1 MVVCGC
7 YIHPWCYTP
16 FGLLTR
22 NWLFSIFSPLLLHLW
37 HKNLWLNCG
46 HLNYHIA
53 HMSAVAVCMLHCIY
67 CIEHVSAVAVCMLH
81 CVCHIEHVCCTCVYV
96 TLCLSYWAHV
106 CCSCVYVTLHLLYWA
121 LVWCSCVYVMLSYIE
136 HVSAVAVCMSHCVW
150 HIEHT
155 CICVTAMPQSLFMTS
170 LWPAVLDA
178 WCDNVS
184 HIFYFTVPTISYYIL
199 SFSKAIPYLCIPN
212 CCYCIHKCFPL
223 SPILSQMNPVHTI
236 MPYFFNILKI
246 LIQLLCKISQGDP
259 CFLF

>member
-7 YIHPWCYTP
+7 YIPQHSTCLHTHSPGTSAYIHPWCYIP

-22 NWLFSIFSPLLLHLW
+22 NWLFSIFSPLLHLW

-46 HLNYHIA
+46 HLNDHIA
-53 HMSAVAVCMLHCIY
+53 HMSAVAVCMLHC
-67 CIEHVSAVAVCMLH
+67 VQ
-81 CVCHIEHVCCTCVYV
+81 HIEHMSVV
-96 TLCLSYWAHV
+96 A
-106 CCSCVYVTLHLLYWA
+106 VYVTLHLLYWA
-121 LVWCSCVYVMLSYIE
+121 LVWCSCVYVMLSYHIQ

-150 HIEHT
+150 HIDHT

-178 WCDNVS
+178 WCDNIS

-223 SPILSQMNPVHTI
+223 SPILSQMNPVHTV

-246 LIQLLCKISQGDP
+246 LIQLLRKISQGDP
-259 CFLF
+259 GFLF